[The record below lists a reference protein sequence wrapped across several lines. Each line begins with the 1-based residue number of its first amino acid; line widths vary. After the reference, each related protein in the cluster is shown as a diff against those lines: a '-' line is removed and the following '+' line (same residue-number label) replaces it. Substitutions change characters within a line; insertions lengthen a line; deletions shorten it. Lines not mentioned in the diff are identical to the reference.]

1 MHYIFSIEGNIG
13 SGKSTLLNIL
23 SKKIQNINSYEIVYL
38 TEPVSIWESIKDSDG
53 KNIIEKFYGNNEK
66 YAFSFQMMAYI
77 SRIHEIKK
85 IIDKNKNLI
94 IICERSVFTD
104 KNVFT
109 QMLYDDNKISEIEF
123 NIYKKWFYEF
133 LNDIPISGI
142 IYLKTSTE
150 ICDHR
155 VKQRNRKG
163 ETIPLEYLDNCN
175 KYHNN
180 WLSHESVPV
189 LNLNGDINFKENI
202 PNNWINIIKNFIIEL
217 SPNFNK
223 TYIQSNLLIENGMP
237 IY

>member
-1 MHYIFSIEGNIG
+1 MIF
-13 SGKSTLLNIL
+13 
-23 SKKIQNINSYEIVYL
+23 
-38 TEPVSIWESIKDSDG
+38 
-53 KNIIEKFYGNNEK
+53 
-66 YAFSFQMMAYI
+66 
-77 SRIHEIKK
+77 
-85 IIDKNKNLI
+85 
-94 IICERSVFTD
+94 
-104 KNVFT
+104 
-109 QMLYDDNKISEIEF
+109 LYQELF
-123 NIYKKWFYEF
+123 
-133 LNDIPISGI
+133 
-142 IYLKTSTE
+142 LKTSTE

>member
-1 MHYIFSIEGNIG
+1 
-13 SGKSTLLNIL
+13 
-23 SKKIQNINSYEIVYL
+23 
-38 TEPVSIWESIKDSDG
+38 
-53 KNIIEKFYGNNEK
+53 
-66 YAFSFQMMAYI
+66 MMAYI

-223 TYIQSNLLIENGMP
+223 RYIQSNLLVENGMP